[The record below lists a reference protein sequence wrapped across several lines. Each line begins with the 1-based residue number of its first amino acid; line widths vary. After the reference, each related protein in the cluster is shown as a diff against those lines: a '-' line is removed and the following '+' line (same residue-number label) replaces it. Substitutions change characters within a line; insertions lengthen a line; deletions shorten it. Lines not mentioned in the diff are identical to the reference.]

1 MIPLFRPNYD
11 EQEIDALRAVF
22 DSHWLGLGPRTAE
35 FEEKLAEYLG
45 VKYVVALNSATAAL
59 HLALAA
65 LNIKKGDE
73 VIVPSL
79 TFISPAHAVMY
90 CGATPVFVDVD
101 PITLLA
107 DIDDVASKITDRTQA
122 IIHVHYAGRVE
133 NIEPLRKLAGDI
145 PIVEDAAHAMGAEYN
160 HQKGGTFGTI
170 GCFSFHAVKNL
181 AAGDG
186 GALVTESKEIYDK
199 TVRMR
204 WLGIDKSTW
213 ARASDGRKET
223 SYSWQY
229 HVKEIGFKYHMND
242 INAALGLSQ
251 LKKLDRNNK
260 KRTILATRYHQ
271 LLSGITELQLP
282 PADTDKIQSSWHLYA
297 VQTAHRDKLI
307 EHLKAAGIA
316 TGVHYYPIHLYDCY
330 PDTPTL
336 PITEKAGDQ
345 VMSLPMYPDMTPVE
359 QDIVCNSIR
368 SFFTT

>member
-1 MIPLFRPNYD
+1 
-11 EQEIDALRAVF
+11 
-22 DSHWLGLGPRTAE
+22 
-35 FEEKLAEYLG
+35 
-45 VKYVVALNSATAAL
+45 
-59 HLALAA
+59 
-65 LNIKKGDE
+65 
-73 VIVPSL
+73 
-79 TFISPAHAVMY
+79 
-90 CGATPVFVDVD
+90 
-101 PITLLA
+101 
-107 DIDDVASKITDRTQA
+107 
-122 IIHVHYAGRVE
+122 
-133 NIEPLRKLAGDI
+133 
-145 PIVEDAAHAMGAEYN
+145 
-160 HQKGGTFGTI
+160 
-170 GCFSFHAVKNL
+170 
-181 AAGDG
+181 
-186 GALVTESKEIYDK
+186 
-199 TVRMR
+199 
-204 WLGIDKSTW
+204 
-213 ARASDGRKET
+213 
-223 SYSWQY
+223 
-229 HVKEIGFKYHMND
+229 
-242 INAALGLSQ
+242 LSQ